1 MWKMVGSLSFFNRKK
16 KQKENNMKKSVLLA
30 VLVSMLL
37 CSCAASHRQAVVD
50 GIFGG
55 LEDFVIFDVLMKK

>member
-1 MWKMVGSLSFFNRKK
+1 
-16 KQKENNMKKSVLLA
+16 MKKSVLLA